1 MTHFLNEV
9 SKPHGNLFWMSSKAI
24 LKETHKKI
32 DNVHLYAFISL
43 SLKKKTKTK
52 QGGGEQGKKEK
63 QASVIELEVLEA
75 TCVTM

>member
-9 SKPHGNLFWMSSKAI
+9 LKPHGNLFWMSSKAI

-32 DNVHLYAFISL
+32 DNAHLYAFIPL
-43 SLKKKTKTK
+43 SLKK
-52 QGGGEQGKKEK
+52 EQQQKKK

>member
-1 MTHFLNEV
+1 
-9 SKPHGNLFWMSSKAI
+9 MSSKAI

-32 DNVHLYAFISL
+32 GNIHLYAFIPLSL
-43 SLKKKTKTK
+43 SKKKP
-52 QGGGEQGKKEK
+52 KKK